1 MMKIVIREPAPFFSD
16 SDEDSFFHWLKSIGA
31 VKDFVG
37 GPSGLE
43 VALEDPVEDSSLREL
58 IGLLTRYG
66 LDMKCLRGLRTPQNE
81 AWFAD
86 AQMYWHKSVFKD

>member
-1 MMKIVIREPAPFFSD
+1 MKIAIREPAPFFSNG
-16 SDEDSFFHWLKSIGA
+16 DEDSFFHWLKSIDA

-37 GPSGLE
+37 SPRGLE
-43 VALEDPVEDSSLREL
+43 VTLEDPVEDLSLREL

-66 LDMKCLRGLRTPQNE
+66 LDMRCLRGLRTQQNE

-86 AQMYWHKSVFKD
+86 EQMLA